1 MTTLINITFAYPC
14 AILLLSRHKID
25 AANGQHGCQP
35 NPLLLSH
42 PLVKCNKNFLSRVCA
57 STLRAP
63 TNTNKWGIFFFA
75 TCVMTFCF
83 CRAQKMMTNQLLR
96 RVIKKSLN
104 YCYLMVYRFFLLTFR
119 LLSLSLFLVLLEC
132 IPLVLSRFPTLVFMC
147 HCRYHTTTTTTF
159 YPLYHVGFIIII
171 WIHQHGT
178 GSTVVSVSEKAS
190 MCEWLSER
198 MVVIFANA
206 SRNFQY
212 KVLQEFS
219 VAFDR
224 WASYHTNDLWELR
237 LDINQI

>member
-1 MTTLINITFAYPC
+1 MCIYFA
-14 AILLLSRHKID
+14 RTNEHKQM
-25 AANGQHGCQP
+25 GH
-35 NPLLLSH
+35 L
-42 PLVKCNKNFLSRVCA
+42 
-57 STLRAP
+57 
-63 TNTNKWGIFFFA
+63 FFA

-119 LLSLSLFLVLLEC
+119 LLSLSFSFYWNASRWCYPVSQPLFLCVTVV
-132 IPLVLSRFPTLVFMC
+132 ITPPPPPPLFS
-147 HCRYHTTTTTTF
+147 
-159 YPLYHVGFIIII
+159 PLYHVGFIIII

-178 GSTVVSVSEKAS
+178 GSTVVSVSERAS